1 MWHAI
6 ENLNQNRNT
15 NRTTGKSGKTGILLV
30 VKCVLF
36 VRFGKIGFVVVF
48 CFFSLFLCSGFS
60 PKPQNG
66 NTNGRLLTSVSL
78 VKVQKLIS
86 RSPGATQLIGLTKEA
101 GQPVLD
107 VAADVVSSG

>member
-1 MWHAI
+1 MFY
-6 ENLNQNRNT
+6 
-15 NRTTGKSGKTGILLV
+15 
-30 VKCVLF
+30 LF
-36 VRFGKIGFVVVF
+36 VSVKSDLLSYFV
-48 CFFSLFLCSGFS
+48 FSLSLSFCSGFS

-86 RSPGATQLIGLTKEA
+86 RSPGATQLIGITKEA